1 MTELPAK
8 KYINELCILT
18 RFDLS
23 LDRSY
28 LIKRIL
34 PIYWSDN
41 DEPIIYYFNE
51 YPIRLEELN
60 ILKLY
65 QVEYDILKGENRKE
79 FLDLLKKHNNID
91 SLEINKI
98 KTIPDCLKIEESFKK
113 SIEDLWIRYE
123 EKIVPIL
130 ERIKYPNKGM
140 IKNIRL
146 CKELVSIER
155 LEKSIKNLCDSPTK
169 KYFESKIQEYKEK
182 NIFPIKKRKCNMIS

>member
-8 KYINELCILT
+8 KYINELYILT

-41 DEPIIYYFNE
+41 DEPIIYYLNE

-79 FLDLLKKHNNID
+79 FLDLLKKHNNI
-91 SLEINKI
+91 
-98 KTIPDCLKIEESFKK
+98 
-113 SIEDLWIRYE
+113 
-123 EKIVPIL
+123 
-130 ERIKYPNKGM
+130 
-140 IKNIRL
+140 
-146 CKELVSIER
+146 
-155 LEKSIKNLCDSPTK
+155 
-169 KYFESKIQEYKEK
+169 
-182 NIFPIKKRKCNMIS
+182 